1 MADPASCLLV
11 PGLGV
16 EIIEV
21 GLQLVSIVERPIYC
35 RLLFSAMLGKASL
48 PVPACFLTDAG

>member
-21 GLQLVSIVERPIYC
+21 GLQLVPIVERPIHC
-35 RLLFSAMLGKASL
+35 RLLFSAMRGKRPSRCLLA
-48 PVPACFLTDAG
+48 F